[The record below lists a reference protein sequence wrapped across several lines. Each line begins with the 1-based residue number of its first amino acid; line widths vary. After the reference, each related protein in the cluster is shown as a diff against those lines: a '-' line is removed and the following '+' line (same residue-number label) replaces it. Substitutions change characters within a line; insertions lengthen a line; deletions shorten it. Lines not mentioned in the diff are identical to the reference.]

1 MTKHP
6 FVLVVED
13 DTWLAEQYERTL
25 KHAGMQVEQVDNGF
39 AAMDSIDAH
48 RPDAIVLDV
57 FLTGQTAFTLL
68 HELRS
73 HIDLAAIPVI
83 FCTNSASDIVKEDVE
98 AYGVKVVLD
107 KATMT
112 PQDLV
117 AAVKKVLP

>member
-1 MTKHP
+1 MKSP
-6 FVLVVED
+6 LILIVED
-13 DTWLAEQYERTL
+13 DAWQAEQHIRTL
-25 KHAGMQVEQVDNGF
+25 TQAGMQTEWVEHAVG
-39 AAMDSIDAH
+39 AMDSIDMH
-48 RPDAIVLDV
+48 RPDVLVLDV

-73 HIDLAAIPVI
+73 HIDLASIPII
-83 FCTNSASDIVKEDVE
+83 FCTNSADDLVQEDVE

-107 KATMT
+107 KAVMA